1 MKDHFEDFFSFFN
14 LDSNIFASIYENT
27 KQTEGIITNTIDW
40 LDCLIVGVLRPTRE
54 YLTHLEV
61 NTTCEGLH
69 ILTYSRLSRPL
80 SSDNSIVA
88 TTGVC
93 GKVCGG

>member
-40 LDCLIVGVLRPTRE
+40 LDSLFDCWCFTSHPRIFNSFGGQH
-54 YLTHLEV
+54 YL
-61 NTTCEGLH
+61 
-69 ILTYSRLSRPL
+69 
-80 SSDNSIVA
+80 
-88 TTGVC
+88 
-93 GKVCGG
+93 